1 MLDLPEL
8 TKIPDDAVSQVPE
21 LFKIFKRDFI
31 DNITYFMA
39 YPVVVPR
46 PKEGEK
52 YPEIF
57 WHIISRQ
64 ERKGSRSSDSR
75 GIDYER
81 AKRLCWLKPI
91 IQNFR
96 NSDITCWRCKEFD
109 KKAGKE
115 IYKYYLWY
123 KNGKFLVI
131 LKSIETK
138 TKKFFIATS
147 FYVFERNVEYFE
159 EMYKKGEKFPWA

>member
-1 MLDLPEL
+1 MLNLPEL
-8 TKIPDDAVSQVPE
+8 VKIPDDAISQVPE
-21 LFKIFKRDFI
+21 LFKIFKWDFI
-31 DNITYFMA
+31 DNVTYFMA
-39 YPVVVPR
+39 YPVIIPR
-46 PKEGEK
+46 PREGDI

-64 ERKGSRSSDSR
+64 EQKGSKSNNTR

-81 AKRLCWLKPI
+81 AKRLCWIKPI

-96 NSDITCWRCKEFD
+96 DEEITCWKTKEFD

-115 IYKYYLWY
+115 LDRYYLWY

-131 LKSIETK
+131 LKCVETK

-147 FYVFERNVEYFE
+147 FYVFDRNIEHYE
-159 EMYKKGEKFPWA
+159 ELCKKGEKIC